1 MARLRI
7 ATTCCAVGLAA
18 PAVAVPTPAAAK
30 PWPMVEKINSVRAAH
45 GLEALRSSP
54 YLRRSSRRWG
64 SYLMRTGQ
72 FGHLGVH
79 ASRRFPYVGEV
90 LGYHS
95 DWKPRRPATIR
106 GWLASPGHRSV
117 LLSPSFRNVG
127 TAFARG
133 RIGGRRTTIWVVQF
147 GRR

>member
-7 ATTCCAVGLAA
+7 ATTCCAVGLAG

-30 PWPMVEKINSVRAAH
+30 PWPMVEKINSVRADH
-45 GLEALRSSP
+45 GLEPLRQSP
-54 YLRRSSRRWG
+54 YLRRSSLRWG
-64 SYLMRTGQ
+64 SYLARSGRFQ
-72 FGHLGVH
+72 HLGIR
-79 ASRRFPYVGEV
+79 ASRRFPLVGEV
-90 LGYHS
+90 LGYHG
-95 DWKPRRPATIR
+95 DWTPRRSATVR
-106 GWLASPGHRSV
+106 DWLASPGHRSV

-133 RIGGRRTTIWVVQF
+133 HIEGRRATIWVVQF